1 MILLLAALTN
11 IVGIVTFE
19 REGLPFCF
27 VSDPNGVN
35 WRVAMSS
42 GALPD
47 IKIGDE
53 ISVDGVPEESIKKRM
68 DASRLDVVAHRPD
81 QVPSPR
87 IATTGEIFEQV
98 LPYGD
103 TPWYGET
110 ITTEGLLRD
119 INRRQAS
126 TQLLV
131 GEGDCNIQVELPI
144 SIDTALPENLV
155 LGSTVRVTGTL
166 VFTSIENYEEGRFA
180 RVENIELLPISTES
194 VQVVRRAP
202 FWTATRL
209 IHLVEL
215 VLFLLAVVSIWAVT
229 LRRMVRKR
237 TNELAESIRQRE
249 HTRIEADAARRER
262 LRLAAD
268 LHDGFQQYL
277 AGAMFRLKA
286 AMNYLPKESENSR
299 AQLLKVQEAL
309 QHTQS
314 GLRAT
319 LWAMNEESE
328 GPESLMELFRF
339 ASRRMPH
346 WEGVVEFECT
356 GEERDVARKFAATL
370 LLVLQEAVANAIRHG
385 EATRVVVNVAFSEKT
400 LTITVRDNG
409 KGFDVDEAQKMA
421 GHYGIAGMRRRT
433 ADLGGEMTMESSPAG
448 SILTFRIPC

>member
-19 REGLPFCF
+19 RDGIPFCF
-27 VSDPNGVN
+27 MEESNGTN
-35 WRVAMSS
+35 WRVAMSTGS
-42 GALPD
+42 LPD
-47 IKIGDE
+47 LKIGDE
-53 ISVDGVPEESIKKRM
+53 ISVSGVQEESIKKRM
-68 DASRLDVVAHRPD
+68 EASSVTVGENRADS
-81 QVPSPR
+81 VPPPR
-87 IATTGEIFEQV
+87 KATIAEIFEQV

-103 TPWYGET
+103 TPWYGEM

-119 INRRQAS
+119 INRRQTT

-131 GEGDCNIQVELPI
+131 GEDERNLQVELPI
-144 SIDTALPENLV
+144 PIESALPESLV
-155 LGSTVRVTGTL
+155 LGATVRVTGAL
-166 VFTSIENYEEGRFA
+166 VFTSIENFEEGRFE
-180 RVENIELLPISTES
+180 RVENVELLPISTAS
-194 VQVVRRAP
+194 IQVVRSAP
-202 FWTATRL
+202 FWNSKRL
-209 IHLVEL
+209 VHLVEL
-215 VLFLLAVVSIWAVT
+215 VLFLLGVVSIWAIT

-237 TNELAESIRQRE
+237 TSELAESIRQRE

-299 AQLLKVQEAL
+299 IQLKKVQEAL

-346 WEGVVEFECT
+346 WEGVVEFESA
-356 GEERDVARKFAATL
+356 GEEREVARKFAATL
-370 LLVLQEAVANAIRHG
+370 LLILQEAVANAIRHG
-385 EATRVVVNVAFSEKT
+385 EATRVVVKVAFAEKR
-400 LTITVRDNG
+400 LTITVSDNG
-409 KGFDVDEAQKMA
+409 KGFDVEEAQKMA

-433 ADLGGEMTMESSPAG
+433 SDLGGEMSMESSPSG
-448 SILTFRIPC
+448 SRLVFSIPC